1 MCSLCTTGRVGE
13 GDKKLGSEG
22 DSNSGKERPRMTD
35 VAARAGVSPMTV
47 SRAFKTPERVS
58 EKARMRITQAVEELG
73 YVLDQTAGTLASN
86 RSGFIAA
93 LVPSINSSNFSD
105 TIRGLTEEVEKE
117 GLQLLLG
124 YTDHSVS
131 REEQL
136 IETMLRRRPEGV
148 VLTGGQHTERSRR
161 MLTDANVPVVET
173 WDIPTKPIESIV
185 GFSNQS
191 ASRALVRRLVEQGY
205 KEIGFIGNASDRES
219 RNAERCAGYEEA
231 IAEAG
236 QPKGRIISF
245 GRPPVSMEQ
254 GAEALIQLVTR
265 YPNVDAVVCV
275 SDMSAFGAIMEC
287 HRRGWAVPGRIA
299 VAGFGNF
306 EVASS
311 CYPRISTIAIDC
323 YDIGQSAGRILLR
336 SIAAKAAGEVAT
348 PETVLI
354 AFQVLERE
362 STIRNG

>member
-1 MCSLCTTGRVGE
+1 
-13 GDKKLGSEG
+13 
-22 DSNSGKERPRMTD
+22 MTD
-35 VAARAGVSPMTV
+35 VAALAGVSPMTV

-58 EKARMRITQAVEELG
+58 AAARERISQAVEELG
-73 YVLDQTAGTLASN
+73 YVLDLTAGTLASN

-105 TIRGLTEEVEKE
+105 TIRGLSDVVEKK

-124 YTDHSVS
+124 FTDHSVS

-148 VLTGGQHTERSRR
+148 VLTGSQHTERARR
-161 MLTDANVPVVET
+161 MLSDANVPVVET
-173 WDIPTKPIESIV
+173 WDIPSKPIGSIV

-236 QPKGRIISF
+236 LPKGRVISF
-245 GRPPVSMEQ
+245 GKPPISMEQ
-254 GAEALIQLVTR
+254 GAEALVQLVTR
-265 YPNVDAVVCV
+265 YPKIDAVVCV

-306 EVASS
+306 EVASN
-311 CYPRISTIAIDC
+311 CHPRISTISIDC
-323 YDIGQSAGRILLR
+323 YDMGRSAGRILLR
-336 SIAAKAAGEVAT
+336 AIDANSEGESLL

-354 AFQVLERE
+354 AYQVLERE
-362 STIRNG
+362 STASARCD

>member
-1 MCSLCTTGRVGE
+1 MLPPIGLIE
-13 GDKKLGSEG
+13 EEKLSAES
-22 DSNSGKERPRMTD
+22 DSRLGKTRPRMTD
-35 VAARAGVSPMTV
+35 VAALAGVSPMTV
-47 SRAFKTPERVS
+47 SRAFKTPDRVS
-58 EKARMRITQAVEELG
+58 KDARERITQAVEALG

-105 TIRGLTEEVEKE
+105 TIRGLSDAVEKE

-124 YTDHSVS
+124 YTDHSMS

-148 VLTGGQHTERSRR
+148 VLTGGQHSERSRR
-161 MLTDANVPVVET
+161 ILADAGVPVIET
-173 WDIPTKPIESIV
+173 WDIPAKPIGGVV

-205 KEIGFIGNASDRES
+205 KEIGFIGNTTDRES

-245 GRPPVSMEQ
+245 GRPPISMEQ
-254 GAEALIQLVTR
+254 GAEALVQLLTR

-275 SDMSAFGAIMEC
+275 SDLSAFGAIMEC
-287 HRRGWAVPGRIA
+287 HRRGWSVPGRIA
-299 VAGFGNF
+299 IAGFGNF

-311 CYPRISTIAIDC
+311 CYPRISTVAINC
-323 YDIGQSAGRILLR
+323 YEMGQSAGQLVLR
-336 SIAAKAAGEVAT
+336 LIAANAAGEIMV
-348 PETVLI
+348 PETVLMP
-354 AFQVLERE
+354 FQVLERE
-362 STIRNG
+362 STQARNS